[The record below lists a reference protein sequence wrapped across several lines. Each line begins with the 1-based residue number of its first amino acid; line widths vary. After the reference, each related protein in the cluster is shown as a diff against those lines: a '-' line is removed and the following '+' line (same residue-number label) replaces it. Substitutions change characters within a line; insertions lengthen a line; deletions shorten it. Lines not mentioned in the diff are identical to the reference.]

1 MYLIAITI
9 LNTQNN
15 TVKKAVTLIPL
26 SGENKKKKAG
36 FIIHGAAFYG
46 TRVRDNAAER
56 IIKDSYPD
64 IDIVTIRS
72 FGEISNAY
80 QVAKDVITANPEI
93 EAMYVSWDRP
103 ALLAIKALKELGR
116 EDVAVFTTDLDHGI
130 ARCMEEGIVKGLS
143 TQRPYEQGRA
153 AAAVVAKS
161 LVSEEQLPK
170 YVGVQ
175 PYQVE
180 PKQLRLAW
188 KEIFHESMPDRLR

>member
-1 MYLIAITI
+1 M
-9 LNTQNN
+9 
-15 TVKKAVTLIPL
+15 
-26 SGENKKKKAG
+26 
-36 FIIHGAAFYG
+36 
-46 TRVRDNAAER
+46 
-56 IIKDSYPD
+56 
-64 IDIVTIRS
+64 TIRS

-80 QVAKDVITANPEI
+80 QVARDVITANPEI
-93 EAMYVSWDRP
+93 EVMYVSWDRP
-103 ALLAIKALKELGR
+103 ALLVIKALKELGR